1 MLVLMAF
8 VEHSRLSLAS
18 RGNKTEQIPP
28 LLWSICLGVPMLVG
42 FSFFLTIQ
50 TYVLR
55 LDVILNTIAL
65 VFVSLELLFS
75 LVTSMSF
82 YRGFTG

>member
-1 MLVLMAF
+1 MLALLAF
-8 VEHSRLSLAS
+8 LENSRLFLGS

-28 LLWSICLGVPMLVG
+28 LVWHIALAMPMVCG
-42 FSFFLTIQ
+42 FSFFLSIQ

-55 LDVILNTIAL
+55 LDVVLNS
-65 VFVSLELLFS
+65 VSLFFCCSEFLLGI
-75 LVTSMSF
+75 LTVMTF

>member
-1 MLVLMAF
+1 MLALMAF
-8 VEHSRLSLAS
+8 IDGTRLILGS

-28 LLWSICLGVPMLVG
+28 LAWSIALSIPMALG

-55 LDVILNTIAL
+55 LDVVTNTIAL
-65 VFVSLELLFS
+65 VFLGLSFFFS
-75 LVTSMSF
+75 LFTMISF